1 LALAYTPGLKV
12 KKETVVQKTRRLP
25 IPGEVLVKK
34 DDVVEFDTIVA
45 RTKVP
50 GDVETIRASQI
61 LGIEAD
67 DIEELGQYM
76 LKKTGETVRK
86 GEVIARRV
94 AFFGLSKTFVESPI
108 DGTIEH
114 VSDVTGQVTIRE
126 DPVPVEVRA
135 YIPGKVVS
143 VIPKEGVVVDTAATL
158 IQGIFGIGGETHG
171 QIRVAV
177 KSPEDTLTDDLIDS
191 GDAGKVLIGGS
202 LVTAEALKKA
212 AGVGV
217 RGIVSGGVQ
226 DKDLRDLLGYEIG
239 VAITGQEESVVALI
253 ITEGF
258 GKMRMSSRTFE
269 LLKSCEGMEAALN
282 GATQIRAG
290 VIRPEIIVPRTTISK
305 GDSEGEKTIVSK
317 GMQPGMT
324 VRVIAEPYFG
334 AIGTI
339 VSLPAELQEVES
351 ESSVRILEVEL
362 EDGRKAVVPRANVE
376 IIEL

>member
-1 LALAYTPGLKV
+1 MALAYTPGLKV

-25 IPGEVLVKK
+25 IPGEVLVRK
-34 DDVVEFDTIVA
+34 DDAVDFDTIVA

-67 DIEELGQYM
+67 DMEELGQYM
-76 LKKTGETVRK
+76 LKKIGEAVRK
-86 GEVIARRV
+86 GELIARRV
-94 AFFGLSKTFVESPI
+94 AFFGLSKAFVESPI

-126 DPVPVEVRA
+126 DPVPVEVKS

-143 VIPKEGVVVDTAATL
+143 VIPKEGVIVEAVATL

-171 QIRVAV
+171 KIRMAV
-177 KSPEDTLTDDLIDS
+177 KSPEGILTDDLVES

-212 AGVGV
+212 ASVGV
-217 RGIVSGGVQ
+217 RGMVAGGVQ
-226 DKDLRDLLGYEIG
+226 DRDLRDLLGYEIG
-239 VAITGQEESVVALI
+239 VAITGQEESVVTLI

-258 GKMRMSSRTFE
+258 GKMRMSGRTFE

-290 VIRPEIIVPRTTISK
+290 VIRPEIIVPRTAAK
-305 GDSEGEKTIVSK
+305 GESEAEKTIVSK

-324 VRVIAEPYFG
+324 VRIIAEPYFG

-339 VSLPAELQEVES
+339 VSLPPELEEVES
-351 ESSVRILEVEL
+351 ESSVRILEAEL
-362 EDGRKAVVPRANVE
+362 EDGRKAIVPRANVE

>member
-25 IPGEVLVKK
+25 IPGEVLVRK
-34 DDVVEFDTIVA
+34 DDAVDFDTIVA

-67 DIEELGQYM
+67 DMEELGQYM
-76 LKKTGETVRK
+76 LKKIGEAVRK
-86 GEVIARRV
+86 GELIARRV
-94 AFFGLSKTFVESPI
+94 AFFGLSKAFVESPI

-126 DPVPVEVRA
+126 DPVPVEVKS

-143 VIPKEGVVVDTAATL
+143 VIPKEGVIVEAVATL

-171 QIRVAV
+171 KIRMAV
-177 KSPEDTLTDDLIDS
+177 KSPEGILTDDLVES

-212 AGVGV
+212 ASVGV
-217 RGIVSGGVQ
+217 RGMVAGGVQ
-226 DKDLRDLLGYEIG
+226 DRDLRDLLGYEIG
-239 VAITGQEESVVALI
+239 VAITGQEESVVTLI

-258 GKMRMSSRTFE
+258 GKMRMSGRTFE

-290 VIRPEIIVPRTTISK
+290 VIRPEIIVPRTAAK
-305 GDSEGEKTIVSK
+305 GESEAEKTIVSK

-324 VRVIAEPYFG
+324 VRIIAEPYFG

-339 VSLPAELQEVES
+339 VSLPPELEEVES
-351 ESSVRILEVEL
+351 ESSVRILEAEL
-362 EDGRKAVVPRANVE
+362 EDGRKAIVPRANVE

>member
-12 KKETVVQKTRRLP
+12 KRQTVLRKVRRLP
-25 IPGEVLVKK
+25 IPGEVLAARGDKV
-34 DDVVEFDTIVA
+34 DFDTIVA

-67 DIEELGQYM
+67 DVEELGQYM
-76 LKKTGETVRK
+76 LKKAGDRVRK
-86 GEVIARRV
+86 GEVIAKRI
-94 AFFGLSKTFVESPI
+94 AFFGLSKAFVESPV

-126 DPVPVEVRA
+126 DPVPVEVKA
-135 YIPGKVVS
+135 YIPGRIVD
-143 VIPKEGVVVDTAATL
+143 VIGNEGVVVETTASF

-171 QIRVAV
+171 QIRIAV
-177 KSPEDTLTDDLIDS
+177 KSPEDSLTADMLDS
-191 GDAGKVLIGGS
+191 SDKGKILVGGAMVTGD
-202 LVTAEALKKA
+202 ALKKA
-212 AGVGV
+212 MDIGV
-217 RGIVSGGVQ
+217 RGIVSGGVE
-226 DKDLRDLLGYEIG
+226 DRDLRDLLGYEIG
-239 VAITGQEESVVALI
+239 VAITGHEESTVTLI

-258 GKMRMSSRTFE
+258 GKMRMSNKTFE
-269 LLKSCEGMEAALN
+269 LLKSCEGMEAAMN

-290 VIRPEIIVPRTTISK
+290 VIRPEVIVPVEKASGELRD
-305 GDSEGEKTIVSK
+305 DSAVLIK
-317 GMQPGMT
+317 GMQPGMM

-339 VSLPAELQEVES
+339 LSLPVELQHVES
-351 ESSVRILEVEL
+351 ESAVRILEVQL
-362 EDGRKAVVPRANVE
+362 EDGRKVIVPRANVE

>member
-1 LALAYTPGLKV
+1 MALAYTPGLKV
-12 KKETVVQKTRRLP
+12 KKKTVIQKVRRLP

-34 DDVVEFDTIVA
+34 DDVLDFDTIVA
-45 RTKVP
+45 RTRVP

-76 LKKTGETVRK
+76 LKRPGETVRK

-94 AFFGLSKTFVESPI
+94 AFFGLSKAFVESPI

-126 DPVPVEVRA
+126 DPVPVEVKA

-143 VIPKEGVVVDTAATL
+143 EIPKEGVVVETDAAI

-171 QIRVAV
+171 QIRVVAN
-177 KSPEDTLTDDLIDS
+177 SPEDTLTEDLVTS
-191 GDAGKVLIGGS
+191 GDVGKVLIGGS

-212 AGVGV
+212 ASIGV

-226 DKDLRDLLGYEIG
+226 DKDLKDLLGYEIG
-239 VAITGQEESVVALI
+239 VAITGQEESVVTLI

-269 LLKSCEGMEAALN
+269 LLKSCEGMEGALN

-290 VIRPEIIVPRTTISK
+290 VIRPEIIIPRITVSK
-305 GDSEGEKTIVSK
+305 EEPEREKTIISK

-339 VSLPAELQEVES
+339 ISLPAELEEVES

-362 EDGRKAVVPRANVE
+362 EDGRKAVIPRANVE